1 MERIYIEGG
10 QPLRGVVTVGGSKND
25 ALAIMAG
32 ALLVPGVS
40 VLHNIPRNSDV
51 YTLLE
56 IFRRLGA
63 VSRFRSD
70 GALEIDATCL
80 TTTETPHDLVRQ
92 MRASFNLLGVL
103 IARCGH
109 AAVAMP
115 GGCDIGSRPVDFHIK
130 GLEML
135 GCHLRLEHGI
145 YIGEA
150 KRIIGTNIYFDFP
163 SAGATQHLMIAACCG
178 QGTTVIENCAA
189 EPEVTDLA
197 DFLNA
202 CGARIYGAGTQ
213 TIVIDGVA
221 ELHPTEFTIIPDRL
235 QAGTYAVAAA
245 ITGGDVTIRN
255 AVFDHCRPVFSKL
268 IDSGTEVISEP
279 NAVRVRRRRGL
290 CPVDIKTTPHPG
302 FPTDMQ
308 QVFAAMLSLADG
320 VSLVTETVY
329 ESRFRYTTE
338 LAKLGAKIHVE
349 NRTAKITG
357 VPRLSGASVSCTD
370 LRGGAA
376 LLVAGLAADGATDID
391 NLHHLDRGYE
401 DIVPNLRDLGARIT
415 RGTAGGVCLV

>member
-10 QPLRGVVTVGGSKND
+10 QPLRGVVEVGGSKND

-40 VLHNIPRNSDV
+40 VLRNVPRNSDV
-51 YTLLE
+51 DTLLE
-56 IFRRLGA
+56 IFRRIGA
-63 VSRFRSD
+63 RSRFRED
-70 GALEIDATCL
+70 GALEIDATHL
-80 TTTETPHDLVRQ
+80 TTSEAPHELVRQ

-103 IARCGH
+103 MARCGY

-130 GLEML
+130 GLEQL
-135 GCHLRLEHGI
+135 GCHLKLEHGI
-145 YIGEA
+145 YYGEA
-150 KRIIGTNIYFDFP
+150 TRLTGANIYFDFP
-163 SAGATQHLMIAACCG
+163 SAGATQHLMMVACRAKG
-178 QGTTVIENCAA
+178 VTVIENCAA

-202 CGARIYGAGTQ
+202 CGARIYGAGSQ
-213 TIVIDGVA
+213 TITIDGIE
-221 ELHPTEFTIIPDRL
+221 ELTPTEFTIIPDRL

-255 AVFDHCRPVFSKL
+255 AVYDHCRPVFSKL
-268 IDSGTEVISEP
+268 IDAGVEVIAEP
-279 NAVRVRRRRGL
+279 NAVRVRRRGAL
-290 CPVDIKTTPHPG
+290 QPVDIKTTPHPG

-338 LAKLGAKIHVE
+338 LAKMGAKIYVE
-349 NRTAKITG
+349 NRAAKITG
-357 VPRLSGASVSCTD
+357 VSRLSGASVSCTD

-376 LLVAGLAADGATDID
+376 LIVAGMAAEGRTDID

-401 DIVPNLRDLGARIT
+401 DIVPNLRELGARIT
-415 RGTAGGVCLV
+415 RETAGRVCFV

>member
-1 MERIYIEGG
+1 MDRIYIEGG
-10 QPLRGVVTVGGSKND
+10 QPLRGVVEVGGSKND
-25 ALAIMAG
+25 ALAIMGA

-40 VLHNIPRNSDV
+40 ALHNIPRNSDV
-51 YTLLE
+51 HTLLE

-63 VSRFRSD
+63 KSRFRED
-70 GALEIDATCL
+70 GALEIDATYL
-80 TTTETPHDLVRQ
+80 TTSETPHDLVRQ

-130 GLEML
+130 GLEQL

-150 KRIIGTNIYFDFP
+150 KRLVGANIYFDFP
-163 SAGATQHLMIAACCG
+163 SAGATQHLMIAACCA
-178 QGTTVIENCAA
+178 QGATVIENCAA
-189 EPEVTDLA
+189 EPEVADLA

-202 CGARIYGAGTQ
+202 CGARIYGAGTS

-221 ELHPTEFTIIPDRL
+221 ELTPTEFTIIPDRL

-245 ITGGDVTIRN
+245 ITGGDITIRN
-255 AVFDHCRPVFSKL
+255 AVYDHCRPVFSKL
-268 IDSGTEVISEP
+268 MDAGAEVIAEP
-279 NAVRVRRRRGL
+279 NSIRVRRRGELR
-290 CPVDIKTTPHPG
+290 PVDIKTTPHPG

-338 LAKLGAKIHVE
+338 LAKMGAKIYVE
-349 NRTAKITG
+349 NRAAKITG
-357 VPRLSGASVSCTD
+357 VARLSGAAVSCTD

-376 LLVAGLAADGATDID
+376 LLVAGLAADGETVLD

-401 DIVPNLRDLGARIT
+401 DIVPNLRELGARIT
-415 RGTAGGVCLV
+415 RGTAGRVCLV

>member
-1 MERIYIEGG
+1 MDRIYIEGG
-10 QPLRGVVTVGGSKND
+10 QPLRGVVEVGGSKND
-25 ALAIMAG
+25 ALAIMGA

-40 VLHNIPRNSDV
+40 ALHNIPRNSDV
-51 YTLLE
+51 HTLLE

-63 VSRFRSD
+63 KSRFRED

-80 TTTETPHDLVRQ
+80 TTSETPHDLVRQ

-130 GLEML
+130 GLEQL

-150 KRIIGTNIYFDFP
+150 KRLVGANIYFDFP
-163 SAGATQHLMIAACCG
+163 SAGATQHLMIAACCA
-178 QGTTVIENCAA
+178 QGATVIENCAA
-189 EPEVTDLA
+189 EPEVADLA

-202 CGARIYGAGTQ
+202 CGARIYGAGTS

-221 ELHPTEFTIIPDRL
+221 ELTPTEFTIIPDRL

-255 AVFDHCRPVFSKL
+255 AVYDHCRPVFSKL
-268 IDSGTEVISEP
+268 MDAGAEVIAEP
-279 NAVRVRRRRGL
+279 NAVRVRRRGRTAACGHQNHAAPRFPDRYAASFRRHAFAGRRRFAGHGNGLRKPIPLHDRTGEKWARRFMSRIARRKSRGL
-290 CPVDIKTTPHPG
+290 RGCRARP
-302 FPTDMQ
+302 FPAPTC
-308 QVFAAMLSLADG
+308 AAARPCW
-320 VSLVTETVY
+320 
-329 ESRFRYTTE
+329 SRVLR
-338 LAKLGAKIHVE
+338 
-349 NRTAKITG
+349 RTAKRSLTT
-357 VPRLSGASVSCTD
+357 CT
-370 LRGGAA
+370 
-376 LLVAGLAADGATDID
+376 I
-391 NLHHLDRGYE
+391 
-401 DIVPNLRDLGARIT
+401 
-415 RGTAGGVCLV
+415 